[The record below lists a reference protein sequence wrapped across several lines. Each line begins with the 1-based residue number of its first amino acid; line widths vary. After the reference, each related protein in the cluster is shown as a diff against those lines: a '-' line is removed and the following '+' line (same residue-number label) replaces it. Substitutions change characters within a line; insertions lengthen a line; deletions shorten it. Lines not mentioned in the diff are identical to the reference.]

1 MVRVVTRD
9 TAEFTAVLEA
19 VPDAVVCVDPEGRIS
34 FANALAGRLFGYPP
48 ADLTGLP
55 VEVLIPESARA
66 RHRQHRG
73 AYLAAPWPR
82 PMGAVQAELAGRRR
96 DGSTF
101 RAEISLSP
109 IPAGSDQE
117 GDGQFGVL
125 AVVRDRTERLAAEE
139 ERARLEF
146 LADRAQLER
155 QVSEAQR
162 LEGLGQLA
170 GGIAHDFNNLLAVIS
185 SYASFVHQEVASEAG
200 TAKWRKVG
208 QDLDEL
214 ENAADRAAALTRQLL
229 AYSRT
234 QQAEPQVLDLNEVID
249 GLADLLGRTLG
260 GRTEL
265 VLDLDPGLGRV
276 LADYGQLEQVLVNL
290 VVNARDAMPDG
301 GRLTIQTTDTK
312 VDDPDLAGAPYGRL
326 SRFARLDVRD
336 TGNGMPPEV
345 VSRVF
350 EPFFTAKPS
359 GQGAGLGLA
368 TVHGII
374 RRAGGRLEVSSAP
387 GQGTTMTVLLPVT
400 EAAAVCPGRAAAGS
414 PHSLRGT
421 GELVLVVED
430 EASIREATRRVLAG
444 HGYRVLT
451 AACGEEALAIAAR
464 EPEPVDVLLTDVMM
478 PNMLG
483 TEVAD
488 RLRGMQPGLRVL
500 FMSGYAQG
508 LLSVQGSLQPG
519 AQSAEQPRMELIE
532 KPFTHPD
539 LLAKV
544 REVLAA
550 PAGDQHGCPG
560 AGGQHG

>member
-1 MVRVVTRD
+1 MVRVVARD

-19 VPDAVVCVDPEGRIS
+19 VPDAVVCVDLEGRIS
-34 FANALAGRLFGYPP
+34 FANTLAGRLFGYPP
-48 ADLTGLP
+48 ADLAGLP

-66 RHRQHRG
+66 EHRRHRD
-73 AYLAAPWPR
+73 AYLAAPWRR
-82 PMGAVQAELAGRRR
+82 PMGAAQTELAGRRR

-101 RAEISLSP
+101 RAEVSLSP
-109 IPAGSDQE
+109 IPAGGAE

-125 AVVRDRTERLAAEE
+125 AVVRDRTQRLAAEE

-170 GGIAHDFNNLLAVIS
+170 GGMAHDFNNLLAVIS
-185 SYASFVHQEVASEAG
+185 SYASFVHQEVASEADS
-200 TAKWRKVG
+200 AKWGKVS

-234 QQAEPQVLDLNEVID
+234 QQAEPRVLDLNEVID

-265 VLDLDPGLGRV
+265 VLDLDPRLGRV
-276 LADYGQLEQVLVNL
+276 LADHGQLEQVLVNL
-290 VVNARDAMPDG
+290 AVNARDAMPDG
-301 GRLTIQTTDTK
+301 GRLTIRTADIE
-312 VDDPDLAGAPYGRL
+312 VDDPDEAGAPGGRPG
-326 SRFARLDVRD
+326 RFARLDVRD
-336 TGNGMPPEV
+336 TGSGMPPDV
-345 VSRVF
+345 ISRAF
-350 EPFFTAKPS
+350 EPFFTTKPS
-359 GQGAGLGLA
+359 GRGAGLGLA
-368 TVHGII
+368 TVHGIV

-387 GQGTTMTVLLPVT
+387 GRGTTMTVLLPAT
-400 EAAAVCPGRAAAGS
+400 EAAAVCPERAANGS
-414 PHSLRGT
+414 PQPLRGS

-464 EPEPVDVLLTDVMM
+464 APEPVDVLLTDVMM

-508 LLSVQGSLQPG
+508 LLSAQG
-519 AQSAEQPRMELIE
+519 ATQPRMELIE

-550 PAGDQHGCPG
+550 PAPPAAPAGEPHG
-560 AGGQHG
+560 

>member
-1 MVRVVTRD
+1 MVRAVAWG

-19 VPDAVVCVDPEGRIS
+19 VPDAVVCVDPDGRIS
-34 FANALAGRLFGYPP
+34 LVNTLAGRLFGYPP
-48 ADLTGLP
+48 GELAGLP

-66 RHRQHRG
+66 RHRQARE
-73 AYLAAPWPR
+73 AYQAAPGRR
-82 PMGAVQAELAGRRR
+82 PMGAAQAELAGRRR

-101 RAEISLSP
+101 RAEISLAP
-109 IPAGSDQE
+109 IPGGADPE
-117 GDGQFGVL
+117 EDGQFGVL
-125 AVVRDRTERLAAEE
+125 AVIRDSTQRLAAEE

-155 QVSEAQR
+155 QVGEAQR

-170 GGIAHDFNNLLAVIS
+170 GGMAHDFNNLLAVIS
-185 SYASFVHQEVASEAG
+185 SYASFVHQEVASEPP
-200 TAKWRKVG
+200 TAKWHKVS
-208 QDLDEL
+208 QDLEEL

-234 QQAEPQVLDLNEVID
+234 QQAEPQVLDLNEVIR
-249 GLADLLGRTLG
+249 GLADLLGRTMGPQIQLG
-260 GRTEL
+260 LE
-265 VLDLDPGLGRV
+265 LDPELGRV
-276 LADYGQLEQVLVNL
+276 LADHGQLEQVLVNL
-290 VVNARDAMPDG
+290 AVNARDAMPDG
-301 GRLTIQTTDTK
+301 GRLTIRTADTA
-312 VDDPDLAGAPYGRL
+312 VDDPDLPGLDCGRPG
-326 SRFARLDVRD
+326 RFARLEVGD
-336 TGNGMPPEV
+336 TGGGMRPEV
-345 VSRVF
+345 ASRVF
-350 EPFFTAKPS
+350 EPFFTTKPS

-387 GQGTTMTVLLPVT
+387 GRGTTMTVLLPVT
-400 EAAAVCPGRAAAGS
+400 EAAARCPAAAG
-414 PHSLRGT
+414 PAQPLRGS

-483 TEVAD
+483 TEVAE

-508 LLSVQGSLQPG
+508 LLSAQGTLPSGAPG
-519 AQSAEQPRMELIE
+519 AVQPRMELIE

-550 PAGDQHGCPG
+550 PAGDHHG
-560 AGGQHG
+560 

>member
-19 VPDAVVCVDPEGRIS
+19 VPDAVLCVDPEGRIS
-34 FANALAGRLFGYPP
+34 FANTLAGRLFGYPA
-48 ADLTGLP
+48 ADLAGLP
-55 VEVLIPESARA
+55 VEVLIPETARA
-66 RHRQHRG
+66 QHRRHRD
-73 AYLAAPWPR
+73 AYLSAPWRR
-82 PMGAVQAELAGRRR
+82 PMGAAQAELAGRRR

-101 RAEISLSP
+101 RAEVSLSP
-109 IPAGSDQE
+109 IPAREDPAE
-117 GDGQFGVL
+117 GNGQFGVL
-125 AVVRDRTERLAAEE
+125 AVVRDRTDRLAAEE
-139 ERARLEF
+139 ELARLEF

-155 QVSEAQR
+155 QVGESQR

-185 SYASFVHQEVASEAG
+185 SYASFVHQEVATEAA
-200 TAKWRKVG
+200 TAKWRKVS

-234 QQAEPQVLDLNEVID
+234 QQAEPRVLGLNEVID

-260 GRTEL
+260 GRIEL

-301 GRLTIQTTDTK
+301 GRLTIRTADAQ
-312 VDDPDLAGAPYGRL
+312 VDDPDLAGAPCGRPG
-326 SRFARLDVRD
+326 RFARLDVRD
-336 TGNGMPPEV
+336 TGRGMPPAV
-345 VSRVF
+345 VSRMF
-350 EPFFTAKPS
+350 EPFFTTKPS

-368 TVHGII
+368 TVQGII

-387 GQGTTMTVLLPVT
+387 GRGTTMTVLLPAT
-400 EAAAVCPGRAAAGS
+400 EAAASCPGRAANVS
-414 PHSLRGT
+414 PHPLRGS

-464 EPEPVDVLLTDVMM
+464 EPAPVDVLLTDVMM

-508 LLSVQGSLQPG
+508 LLSAQGAVQPG
-519 AQSAEQPRMELIE
+519 AQGAVQPRMELIE

-544 REVLAA
+544 REVLGA
-550 PAGDQHGCPG
+550 PA
-560 AGGQHG
+560 

>member
-1 MVRVVTRD
+1 
-9 TAEFTAVLEA
+9 
-19 VPDAVVCVDPEGRIS
+19 
-34 FANALAGRLFGYPP
+34 
-48 ADLTGLP
+48 
-55 VEVLIPESARA
+55 
-66 RHRQHRG
+66 
-73 AYLAAPWPR
+73 
-82 PMGAVQAELAGRRR
+82 MGAAQAQLTGRRR

-101 RAEISLSP
+101 RAEVALTP
-109 IPAGSDQE
+109 IPAG
-117 GDGQFGVL
+117 GDGDGLSGVL
-125 AVVRDRTERLAAEE
+125 AVVRDRTQRLAEEE

-146 LADRAQLER
+146 LADRAQRER
-155 QVSEAQR
+155 QVGEAQR

-170 GGIAHDFNNLLAVIS
+170 GGMAHDFNNLLAVIS
-185 SYASFVHQEVASEAG
+185 SYASFVHQEVASEEP

-234 QQAEPQVLDLNEVID
+234 QQAEPQVLDLNEVIR
-249 GLADLLGRTLG
+249 GLADLLGRTVG
-260 GRTEL
+260 AGIEL
-265 VLDLDPGLGRV
+265 VLDLDPDTGRV

-290 VVNARDAMPDG
+290 AVNARDAMPDG
-301 GRLTIQTTDTK
+301 GRLTIQTTDAE
-312 VDDPDLAGAPYGRL
+312 VDDPDLAGSACGRPG
-326 SRFARLDVRD
+326 RFARLDVRD
-336 TGNGMPPEV
+336 TGGGMPPEV
-345 VSRVF
+345 ASQAF
-350 EPFFTAKPS
+350 EPFFTTKSA
-359 GQGAGLGLA
+359 GLGAGLGLA

-374 RRAGGRLEVSSAP
+374 RRAGGRLEVRSAT

-400 EAAAVCPGRAAAGS
+400 EAAARCPGPAVTGS
-414 PHSLRGT
+414 AQPLRGS

-464 EPEPVDVLLTDVMM
+464 EPEPLDVLLTDVMM

-488 RLRGMQPGLRVL
+488 RLRGLQPGLRVL

-508 LLSVQGSLQPG
+508 TLEPKMDLL
-519 AQSAEQPRMELIE
+519 E

-550 PAGDQHGCPG
+550 PAGG
-560 AGGQHG
+560 AP

>member
-1 MVRVVTRD
+1 MVRVVARG

-19 VPDAVVCVDPEGRIS
+19 VPDAVVCVDPDGRIS
-34 FANALAGRLFGYPP
+34 FANSLAGRLFGYPP
-48 ADLTGLP
+48 SDLAGLP
-55 VEVLIPESARA
+55 VEVLIPESARE
-66 RHRQHRG
+66 RHRQARA
-73 AYLAAPWPR
+73 AYLAAPHPR
-82 PMGAVQAELAGRRR
+82 PMGAAQAELAGRRR

-101 RAEISLSP
+101 RAEIALSL
-109 IPAGSDQE
+109 IPLGE
-117 GDGQFGVL
+117 EGGGDGQFCVL
-125 AVVRDRTERLAAEE
+125 AVVRDSTQRLAAEE

-155 QVSEAQR
+155 QVGEAQR

-170 GGIAHDFNNLLAVIS
+170 GGMAHDFNNVLAVIS
-185 SYASFVHQEVASEAG
+185 SYASFVHQEVASEPPTG
-200 TAKWRKVG
+200 KWRKVS
-208 QDLDEL
+208 QDLEEL

-234 QQAEPQVLDLNEVID
+234 QQAEPQVLDVNEVIR
-249 GLADLLGRTLG
+249 GLADLLGRTVG
-260 GRTEL
+260 GRIEL
-265 VLDLDPGLGRV
+265 VLELDPELGRV
-276 LADYGQLEQVLVNL
+276 LADHGQLEQVLVNL
-290 VVNARDAMPDG
+290 AVNARDAMPDG
-301 GRLTIQTTDTK
+301 GRLTIRTADAQ
-312 VDDPDLAGAPYGRL
+312 VDDPDLPGLVYGRL
-326 SRFARLDVRD
+326 GRIARLDVAD
-336 TGNGMPPEV
+336 TGGGMTPDV
-345 VSRVF
+345 VSRAF
-350 EPFFTAKPS
+350 EPFFTTKPT
-359 GQGAGLGLA
+359 GLGAGLGLA

-387 GQGTTMTVLLPVT
+387 GRGTTMTVLLPVT
-400 EAAAVCPGRAAAGS
+400 EAPARCPGPAAAG
-414 PHSLRGT
+414 PAQPLRGS

-451 AACGEEALAIAAR
+451 AACGEEALAIAGR

-508 LLSVQGSLQPG
+508 LLNAQGAVEPK
-519 AQSAEQPRMELIE
+519 MELIE

-550 PAGDQHGCPG
+550 PAGEPLG
-560 AGGQHG
+560 

>member
-1 MVRVVTRD
+1 MVRVVAQS

-19 VPDAVVCVDPEGRIS
+19 VPDAVVWVDPDGRIS
-34 FANALAGRLFGYPP
+34 FVNRLAGRLFGYPP
-48 ADLTGLP
+48 GDLTGLP
-55 VEVLIPESARA
+55 VEVLIPESARE
-66 RHRQHRG
+66 RHRQDRE
-73 AYLAAPWPR
+73 AYVAAPRPR
-82 PMGAVQAELAGRRR
+82 PMGAAQAELTGRRR
-96 DGSTF
+96 DGSKF
-101 RAEISLSP
+101 RADVALTP
-109 IPAGSDQE
+109 IPAG
-117 GDGQFGVL
+117 GDADGLSGVL
-125 AVVRDRTERLAAEE
+125 AVVRDRTQRLAAEE
-139 ERARLEF
+139 EQARLEF

-170 GGIAHDFNNLLAVIS
+170 GGMAHDFNNLLAVIS
-185 SYASFVHQEVASEAG
+185 SYASFVHQEVASEPLDG
-200 TAKWRKVG
+200 KWGKVS

-234 QQAEPQVLDLNEVID
+234 QHAEPQVLDLNDVIQS
-249 GLADLLGRTLG
+249 LADLLGRTVG
-260 GRTEL
+260 AGIEL
-265 VLDLDPGLGRV
+265 VLDLDPDVGRV
-276 LADYGQLEQVLVNL
+276 LADHGQLEQVLVNL

-301 GRLTIQTTDTK
+301 GRLTIRTTDAEA
-312 VDDPDLAGAPYGRL
+312 DDPDLAGSACGRPG
-326 SRFARLDVRD
+326 RFARLDVAD
-336 TGNGMPPEV
+336 TGGGMSPEV
-345 VSRVF
+345 ASQAF
-350 EPFFTAKPS
+350 EPFFTTKPA
-359 GQGAGLGLA
+359 GLGAGLGLA

-374 RRAGGRLEVSSAP
+374 RRASGRLEVRSAT

-400 EAAAVCPGRAAAGS
+400 EAAARCPGPAVTGPAQ
-414 PHSLRGT
+414 PLRGS

-464 EPEPVDVLLTDVMM
+464 EPEPLDVLLTDVMM

-508 LLSVQGSLQPG
+508 TLQSG
-519 AQSAEQPRMELIE
+519 AQSATGPEMELLE

-544 REVLAA
+544 REVLTA
-550 PAGDQHGCPG
+550 PAGEPP
-560 AGGQHG
+560 

>member
-1 MVRVVTRD
+1 MVRVVARD

-48 ADLTGLP
+48 ADLAGLP

-66 RHRQHRG
+66 QHRRHRD
-73 AYLAAPWPR
+73 AYLAAPWRR
-82 PMGAVQAELAGRRR
+82 PMGAAQAELAGRRR

-101 RAEISLSP
+101 RAEVSLAP
-109 IPAGSDQE
+109 IPAGGAA

-125 AVVRDRTERLAAEE
+125 AVVRDHTQRLAAEE

-170 GGIAHDFNNLLAVIS
+170 GGMAHDFNNLLAVIS
-185 SYASFVHQEVASEAG
+185 SYASFVQQEVASEADS
-200 TAKWRKVG
+200 ARWRKVG
-208 QDLDEL
+208 QDLDEP

-234 QQAEPQVLDLNEVID
+234 QQAEPRVLDLNEMID

-260 GRTEL
+260 GRIEL

-276 LADYGQLEQVLVNL
+276 LADPGQLEQVLVNL

-301 GRLTIQTTDTK
+301 GQLTIRTADAQ
-312 VDDPDLAGAPYGRL
+312 VDDPDLAGPPSGRPG
-326 SRFARLDVRD
+326 RFARLDVRD
-336 TGNGMPPEV
+336 TGSGMPPEV
-345 VSRVF
+345 VSRAF
-350 EPFFTAKPS
+350 EPFFSTKPS
-359 GQGAGLGLA
+359 GRGAGLGLA
-368 TVHGII
+368 TVHGIV

-387 GQGTTMTVLLPVT
+387 GRGTTMTVLLPAT
-400 EAAAVCPGRAAAGS
+400 EAAAACPGRAANGS
-414 PHSLRGT
+414 AQPLRGS
-421 GELVLVVED
+421 GELVLLVED
-430 EASIREATRRVLAG
+430 EASIREAT
-444 HGYRVLT
+444 
-451 AACGEEALAIAAR
+451 
-464 EPEPVDVLLTDVMM
+464 P
-478 PNMLG
+478 
-483 TEVAD
+483 
-488 RLRGMQPGLRVL
+488 RVL

-508 LLSVQGSLQPG
+508 LLSAPG
-519 AQSAEQPRMELIE
+519 AEQPSAPGAVPPRMELIE

-544 REVLAA
+544 HEVLAA
-550 PAGDQHGCPG
+550 PAREQPG
-560 AGGQHG
+560 

>member
-1 MVRVVTRD
+1 MVRVVAQG

-19 VPDAVVCVDPEGRIS
+19 VPDAVVWVDPDGRIS
-34 FANALAGRLFGYPP
+34 FVNRLAGRLFGYPP
-48 ADLTGLP
+48 GELAGVP
-55 VEVLIPESARA
+55 VEVLMPESARA
-66 RHRQHRG
+66 QHRQDRE
-73 AYLAAPWPR
+73 AYLAAPWRR
-82 PMGAVQAELAGRRR
+82 PMGAAQAELAGRRR

-101 RAEISLSP
+101 RAEVALTP
-109 IPAGSDQE
+109 IPAG
-117 GDGQFGVL
+117 GDGGGLSGVL
-125 AVVRDRTERLAAEE
+125 VVVRDRTERLAAEE

-155 QVSEAQR
+155 QVGEAQR

-170 GGIAHDFNNLLAVIS
+170 GGMAHDFNNLLAVIS
-185 SYASFVHQEVASEAG
+185 SYASFVHQEVASEEP
-200 TAKWRKVG
+200 TARWRKVS

-234 QQAEPQVLDLNEVID
+234 QQAEPQVLDLNEVIRD
-249 GLADLLGRTLG
+249 LADLLGRTVG
-260 GRTEL
+260 AGIEL
-265 VLDLDPGLGRV
+265 VLDLDPDVGRV
-276 LADYGQLEQVLVNL
+276 LADHGQLEQVLVNL
-290 VVNARDAMPDG
+290 AVNARDAMPDG
-301 GRLTIQTTDTK
+301 GRLTIQTMDAE
-312 VDDPDLAGAPYGRL
+312 VDDPDLAGSACGRPG
-326 SRFARLDVRD
+326 RFARLDVAD
-336 TGNGMPPEV
+336 TGVGMPPEV
-345 VSRVF
+345 VSQAF
-350 EPFFTAKPS
+350 EPFFTTKPA
-359 GQGAGLGLA
+359 GLGAGLGLA

-374 RRAGGRLEVSSAP
+374 RRAGGRLEVRSAT
-387 GQGTTMTVLLPVT
+387 GRGTTMTVLLPVT
-400 EAAAVCPGRAAAGS
+400 EAAAHCPGRAVTGPAQ
-414 PHSLRGT
+414 PLRGS

-508 LLSVQGSLQPG
+508 LLSAQG
-519 AQSAEQPRMELIE
+519 AEQPRMELIE
-532 KPFTHPD
+532 KPFTHPE

-544 REVLAA
+544 RDVLSA
-550 PAGDQHGCPG
+550 PA
-560 AGGQHG
+560 

>member
-1 MVRVVTRD
+1 MVRVVAQG

-19 VPDAVVCVDPEGRIS
+19 VPDAVVWVDPDGRIS
-34 FANALAGRLFGYPP
+34 FVNRLAGRLFGYPP
-48 ADLTGLP
+48 GELAGVP
-55 VEVLIPESARA
+55 VEVLMPESARA
-66 RHRQHRG
+66 QHRQDRE
-73 AYLAAPWPR
+73 AYLAAPWRR
-82 PMGAVQAELAGRRR
+82 PMGAAQAELAGRRR

-101 RAEISLSP
+101 RAEVALTP
-109 IPAGSDQE
+109 IPAG
-117 GDGQFGVL
+117 GDGGGLSGVL
-125 AVVRDRTERLAAEE
+125 VVVRDRTERLAAEE

-155 QVSEAQR
+155 QVGEAQR

-170 GGIAHDFNNLLAVIS
+170 GGMAHDFNNLLAVIS
-185 SYASFVHQEVASEAG
+185 SYASFVHQEVASEEP
-200 TAKWRKVG
+200 TARWRKVS

-234 QQAEPQVLDLNEVID
+234 QQAEPQVLDLNEVIRD
-249 GLADLLGRTLG
+249 LADLLGRTVG
-260 GRTEL
+260 AGIEL
-265 VLDLDPGLGRV
+265 VLDLDPDVGRV
-276 LADYGQLEQVLVNL
+276 LADHGQLEQVLVNL
-290 VVNARDAMPDG
+290 AVNARDAMPDG
-301 GRLTIQTTDTK
+301 GRLTIQTMDAE
-312 VDDPDLAGAPYGRL
+312 VDDPDLAGSACGRPG
-326 SRFARLDVRD
+326 RFARLDVAD
-336 TGNGMPPEV
+336 TGVGMPPEV
-345 VSRVF
+345 VSQAF
-350 EPFFTAKPS
+350 EPFFTTKPA
-359 GQGAGLGLA
+359 GLGAGLGLA

-374 RRAGGRLEVSSAP
+374 RRAGGRLEVRSAT
-387 GQGTTMTVLLPVT
+387 GRGTTMTVLLPVT
-400 EAAAVCPGRAAAGS
+400 EAAAHCPGRAVTGPAQ
-414 PHSLRGT
+414 PLRGS

-464 EPEPVDVLLTDVMM
+464 EPEPLDVLLTDVMM

-508 LLSVQGSLQPG
+508 LLSAQGTL
-519 AQSAEQPRMELIE
+519 EPRMELIE

-544 REVLAA
+544 REVLTA
-550 PAGDQHGCPG
+550 PPG
-560 AGGQHG
+560 GGP

>member
-1 MVRVVTRD
+1 MRMVRVVMRD
-9 TAEFTAVLEA
+9 AAMCTAVLEA
-19 VPDAVVCVDPEGRIS
+19 VPDAVVYVGPDGRIS
-34 FANALAGRLFGYPP
+34 FANTLAGQLFGYPP
-48 ADLTGLP
+48 ADLAGLP

-66 RHRQHRG
+66 QHRQHRDF
-73 AYLAAPWPR
+73 YLAAPRRR
-82 PMGAVQAELAGRRR
+82 PMGAAQAELAGRRR
-96 DGSTF
+96 DGSIF
-101 RAEISLSP
+101 SADVSLVPIRAGAEEDTEL
-109 IPAGSDQE
+109 
-117 GDGQFGVL
+117 GVL
-125 AVVRDRTERLAAEE
+125 AVVRDRTDRLAAEE
-139 ERARLEF
+139 ELARLEF

-155 QVSEAQR
+155 QVGESQR

-185 SYASFVHQEVASEAG
+185 SYASFVHQEVASEAA
-200 TAKWRKVG
+200 TDKWRRVS

-234 QQAEPQVLDLNEVID
+234 QQAEPRVLNLNEVID

-260 GRTEL
+260 GRIEL

-301 GRLTIQTTDTK
+301 GRLTIRTADAQ
-312 VDDPDLAGAPYGRL
+312 VDDPDLAGAPCGQPG
-326 SRFARLDVRD
+326 RFARLDIRD
-336 TGNGMPPEV
+336 TGGGMPPEV
-345 VSRVF
+345 VSRLF
-350 EPFFTAKPS
+350 EPFFTTKPS

-368 TVHGII
+368 TVQGII

-387 GQGTTMTVLLPVT
+387 GRGTTMTVLLPVT
-400 EAAAVCPGRAAAGS
+400 EAAAVCPGRAANGS
-414 PHSLRGT
+414 PQPLRGS

-464 EPEPVDVLLTDVMM
+464 GPEPVDVLVTDVMM

-508 LLSVQGSLQPG
+508 LLSAQG
-519 AQSAEQPRMELIE
+519 AEQPRMELIE
-532 KPFTHPD
+532 KPFTHPE

-544 REVLAA
+544 REVLSA
-550 PAGDQHGCPG
+550 PA
-560 AGGQHG
+560 

>member
-1 MVRVVTRD
+1 MRMVRVVTRD
-9 TAEFTAVLEA
+9 TAEFTSVLEA
-19 VPDAVVCVDPEGRIS
+19 VPDAVVCVDPDGRIS
-34 FANALAGRLFGYPP
+34 FANTLAGRLFGYPP

-66 RHRQHRG
+66 QHRRHRD
-73 AYLAAPWPR
+73 AYLAAPGPR
-82 PMGAVQAELAGRRR
+82 PMGAAQADLAGRRR

-101 RAEISLSP
+101 RAEVSLSP
-109 IPAGSDQE
+109 IPGGREE

-125 AVVRDRTERLAAEE
+125 AVIRDRTERLAAEE

-146 LADRAQLER
+146 LADRAQPER
-155 QVSEAQR
+155 QVGEAQR

-185 SYASFVHQEVASEAG
+185 SYASFVHQEVASEVGSAVASAAATG
-200 TAKWRKVG
+200 KWRKVS

-214 ENAADRAAALTRQLL
+214 EDAADRAAALTRQLL

-234 QQAEPQVLDLNEVID
+234 QQAEPRVLDPNEVID

-260 GRTEL
+260 GRIEL
-265 VLDLDPGLGRV
+265 LLDLDPGLGRV
-276 LADYGQLEQVLVNL
+276 LADHGQLEQVLVNL

-301 GRLTIQTTDTK
+301 GRLTIRTADTK
-312 VDDPDLAGAPYGRL
+312 VDDPDLAGVSCGRPG
-326 SRFARLDVRD
+326 RFARLDVRD
-336 TGNGMPPEV
+336 TGGGMPPGV
-345 VSRVF
+345 VSRLF
-350 EPFFTAKPS
+350 EPFFTTKPS

-374 RRAGGRLEVSSAP
+374 RRAGGRVEVSSAP
-387 GQGTTMTVLLPVT
+387 GRGTTMTVLLPVT
-400 EAAAVCPGRAAAGS
+400 EAAAVCPGRPANGS
-414 PHSLRGT
+414 PQPLRGS

-451 AACGEEALAIAAR
+451 AACGAEALAIAAR

-488 RLRGMQPGLRVL
+488 RLRDMQPGLRVL

-508 LLSVQGSLQPG
+508 LLSAQGTV
-519 AQSAEQPRMELIE
+519 QPRMELLE

-544 REVLAA
+544 REVLGQ
-550 PAGDQHGCPG
+550 PGCPG

>member
-1 MVRVVTRD
+1 MVRVVAQG

-19 VPDAVVCVDPEGRIS
+19 VPDAVVWVDPDGRIG
-34 FANALAGRLFGYPP
+34 FVNRLAGRLFGYPP
-48 ADLTGLP
+48 GDLTGLP
-55 VEVLIPESARA
+55 VEVLMPESARE
-66 RHRQHRG
+66 RHRQDRE
-73 AYLAAPWPR
+73 AYLAAPRPR
-82 PMGAVQAELAGRRR
+82 PMGAAQAELTGRRR

-101 RAEISLSP
+101 RAEVALTP
-109 IPAGSDQE
+109 IPGGE
-117 GDGQFGVL
+117 GDGLSGVL
-125 AVVRDRTERLAAEE
+125 AVVKDSTQRLAAEE

-155 QVSEAQR
+155 QVGEAQR

-170 GGIAHDFNNLLAVIS
+170 GGMAHDFNNLLAVIS
-185 SYASFVHQEVASEAG
+185 SYASFVHQEVAGEEP
-200 TAKWRKVG
+200 TAKWHKVS

-234 QQAEPQVLDLNEVID
+234 QQAEPQVLVLNEVIR
-249 GLADLLGRTLG
+249 GLADLLGRTVG
-260 GRTEL
+260 ARIEL
-265 VLDLDPGLGRV
+265 VLDLDPDVGRV
-276 LADYGQLEQVLVNL
+276 LADHGQLEQVLVNL

-301 GRLTIQTTDTK
+301 GRLTIQTTDAE
-312 VDDPDLAGAPYGRL
+312 VGDPDLAGSACGRPG
-326 SRFARLDVRD
+326 RFARLDVAD
-336 TGNGMPPEV
+336 TGGGMPPEV
-345 VSRVF
+345 VSQAF
-350 EPFFTAKPS
+350 EPFFTTKPA
-359 GQGAGLGLA
+359 GLGAGLGLA

-374 RRAGGRLEVSSAP
+374 RRAGGRLEASSAT

-400 EAAAVCPGRAAAGS
+400 EAAARCPGPAVTGPAQ
-414 PHSLRGT
+414 PLRGS

-464 EPEPVDVLLTDVMM
+464 EPEPLDVLLTDVMM

-508 LLSVQGSLQPG
+508 LLSAQG
-519 AQSAEQPRMELIE
+519 ATQPRMELLE

-550 PAGDQHGCPG
+550 PAGEPP
-560 AGGQHG
+560 

>member
-1 MVRVVTRD
+1 MRMVRVVTRD
-9 TAEFTAVLEA
+9 AMCTAVLEA
-19 VPDAVVCVDPEGRIS
+19 VPDAVVYVGPDGRIS
-34 FANALAGRLFGYPP
+34 FANTLAGQLFGYPP
-48 ADLTGLP
+48 ADLAGLP

-66 RHRQHRG
+66 QHRQHRDF
-73 AYLAAPWPR
+73 YLAAPRRR
-82 PMGAVQAELAGRRR
+82 PMGAAQAELAGRRR
-96 DGSTF
+96 DGSIF
-101 RAEISLSP
+101 SADVSLVPIRAGAEEDAEL
-109 IPAGSDQE
+109 
-117 GDGQFGVL
+117 GVL

-139 ERARLEF
+139 ELARLEF

-155 QVSEAQR
+155 QVGESQR

-185 SYASFVHQEVASEAG
+185 SYASFVHQEVASAAA
-200 TAKWRKVG
+200 TDKWRRVS
-208 QDLDEL
+208 QDLGEL

-234 QQAEPQVLDLNEVID
+234 QQAEPRVLNLNEVID

-260 GRTEL
+260 GRIEL

-301 GRLTIQTTDTK
+301 GRLTIRTADAQ
-312 VDDPDLAGAPYGRL
+312 VGDPDLAGAPCGQPG
-326 SRFARLDVRD
+326 RFARLDIRD
-336 TGNGMPPEV
+336 TGGGMPPEV
-345 VSRVF
+345 VSRLF
-350 EPFFTAKPS
+350 EPFFTTKPS

-368 TVHGII
+368 TVQGII

-387 GQGTTMTVLLPVT
+387 GRGTTMTVLLPVT
-400 EAAAVCPGRAAAGS
+400 EAAAVCPGRAANGS
-414 PHSLRGT
+414 PQPLRGS

-508 LLSVQGSLQPG
+508 LLSAQG
-519 AQSAEQPRMELIE
+519 AEQPRMELIE
-532 KPFTHPD
+532 KPFTHPE

-544 REVLAA
+544 REVLSA
-550 PAGDQHGCPG
+550 PA
-560 AGGQHG
+560 